1 MRRMMATMYLS
12 SMVRNSTSSFRFNYP
27 DRPLG
32 SDGVAS
38 SPNPMILD
46 SEDENTTL
54 TAEELAAH
62 YKNKYSSQQ
71 AYSHGGSTLSHAIED
86 LHATPGGDSLVKALQ
101 YSDINDPV
109 LYRLT
114 LRRVSLIIIPLLIR
128 LISR

>member
-1 MRRMMATMYLS
+1 MYLS
-12 SMVRNSTSSFRFNYP
+12 SMVRNTTSLFCFNYT

-38 SPNPMILD
+38 SPNPMVLD
-46 SEDENTTL
+46 HEDGNTSP

-62 YKNKYSSQQ
+62 YKNKYASQR
-71 AYSHGGSTLSHAIED
+71 AYSHVGSTLSQTIED
-86 LHATPGGDSLVKALQ
+86 LHATPGGDALVKALQ